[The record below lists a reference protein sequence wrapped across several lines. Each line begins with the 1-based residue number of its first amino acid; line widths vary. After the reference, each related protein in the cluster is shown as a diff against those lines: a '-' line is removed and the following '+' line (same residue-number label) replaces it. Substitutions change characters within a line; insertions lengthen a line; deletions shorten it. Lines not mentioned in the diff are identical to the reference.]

1 MLLKRRLPNRL
12 EHVNAFIKEALDRF
26 ANLSLPED
34 DIFHLKLALEE
45 ALTNAMRHGNR
56 LNPDLF
62 VDVSVEMEGRKLVMK
77 VKDEG
82 EGFDFSKIPDPT
94 QQDNKEKPN
103 GRGVFLIKQLMNEV
117 EFFDGGSGIK
127 MTKLLER

>member
-1 MLLKRRLPNRL
+1 MLFERRLPNRL
-12 EHVNAFIKEALDRF
+12 ENVNAFIKEALVQFSR
-26 ANLSLPED
+26 LSLPES
-34 DIFHLKLALEE
+34 DIFHLKLVLEE

-56 LNPDLF
+56 LDPDLF
-62 VDVSVEMEGRKLVMK
+62 VDVSVELQGEKLIMK

-82 EGFDFSKIPDPT
+82 RGFDFSKVPDPT
-94 QQDNKEKPN
+94 HRDNKEKPN

-127 MTKLLER
+127 MTKFLDR